1 MDINTNLS
9 IKDLLKLIEK
19 TKREI
24 VVLEYDAIE
33 KCNEIENL
41 LNEVE
46 GNNDTSTC
54 QVHIK

>member
-46 GNNDTSTC
+46 GE
-54 QVHIK
+54 